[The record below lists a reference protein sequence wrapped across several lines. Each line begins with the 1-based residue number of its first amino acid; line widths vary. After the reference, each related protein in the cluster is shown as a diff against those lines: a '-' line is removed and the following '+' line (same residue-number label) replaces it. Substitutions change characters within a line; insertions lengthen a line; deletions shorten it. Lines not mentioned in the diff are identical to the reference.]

1 MKPRWIVEAEALVG
15 QTEVKGKLANP
26 KIVELYKE
34 AGHEAIKSDEVPWC
48 AAFVGAC
55 LVRANKPS
63 TGTLLARDYLKYG
76 KSLGKKPELYS
87 IGVMQ
92 RGNSGW
98 EGHVGFVVKFDANYV
113 WMLGGNQADSV
124 NVSKFPRS
132 KFLGFVVPV
141 EKEADVTPKEL
152 AKSSRRL
159 QTQTWA
165 ERSVAALGL
174 GGAVSWN
181 TLSSV
186 KQFASDNVGL
196 IMLGGV
202 AAVLAASYA
211 IKWMSHREYR
221 EGRYLPKKQWI

>member
-1 MKPRWIVEAEALVG
+1 MKPRWITEAEALVG
-15 QTEVKGKLANP
+15 EKEVKGKLANA

-34 AGHEAIKSDEVPWC
+34 AGHASIKSDEVPWC

-76 KSLGKKPELYS
+76 KSLGKKPEIYS
-87 IGVMQ
+87 IGIMQ

-113 WMLGGNQADSV
+113 WLLGGNQADSV
-124 NVSKFPRS
+124 NVSKFPRG

-141 EKEADVTPKEL
+141 ETATDVPAKEINAV
-152 AKSSRRL
+152 SRRL
-159 QTQTWA
+159 QTQTWG

-174 GGAVSWN
+174 GGAISWN
-181 TLSSV
+181 TLSTV
-186 KQFASDNVGL
+186 KQFAADNVGL
-196 IMLGGV
+196 IMLGGI
-202 AAVLAASYA
+202 AAVLAGSYLV
-211 IKWMSHREYR
+211 KWMSHREYR
-221 EGRYLPKKQWI
+221 EGRYLPKRQWE